1 MARILIAD
9 DDPDLRESLRLLLE
23 LQGHTVDEASNG
35 ADALRHLDP
44 AQPPCVILL
53 DLMMPVMDGW
63 QFRREQLQNPALADI
78 PVLVISAIPAHM
90 QRTGELGARRV
101 FPKPFDYDDLLTE
114 VATICPGTPHIHP
127 GRDGAPRRHAREEAR
142 EDENK

>member
-1 MARILIAD
+1 VGRILIAD

-23 LQGHTVDEASNG
+23 LHGHSVDEASNG

-78 PVLVISAIPAHM
+78 PVLIISAVPTHM

-101 FPKPFDYDDLLTE
+101 FSKPFDYDDLLSE
-114 VATICPGTPHIHP
+114 VAAICPG
-127 GRDGAPRRHAREEAR
+127 APPA
-142 EDENK
+142 